1 MAKLVYVMG
10 ASGSGKDSLLDAL
23 RNKLPQGLLVAH
35 RYITRPAHAGAENH
49 VALSLDEFQLRK
61 SRQLFAL
68 DWQAHQTHYALGIE
82 IDLWMQQGFT
92 VVVNGSRAHLA
103 EAEARY
109 GDSLLPVCLFVS
121 TEVLAQR
128 LESRGRET
136 PQEIQQRLR
145 RASEYQHN
153 LPDGCYRL
161 HNDGCLQQTLTELLA
176 YLGQHNA
183 CTVAVGDV
191 NQRALKDN
199 LL

>member
-35 RYITRPAHAGAENH
+35 RYITRAAQAGAENH

-103 EAEARY
+103 QAEARY
-109 GDSLLPVCLFVS
+109 GSSLLAVCLHVS
-121 TEVLAQR
+121 TEVLAER
-128 LESRGRET
+128 LEARGRES
-136 PQEIQQRLR
+136 PSEIQQRLR
-145 RASEYQHN
+145 RASEYQHS
-153 LPDGCYRL
+153 LPANCHRL
-161 HNDGCLQQTLTELLA
+161 NNDGCLQETLAELLSF
-176 YLGQHNA
+176 LGE
-183 CTVAVGDV
+183 
-191 NQRALKDN
+191 RATCAIPLDGYPLAMPRN
-199 LL
+199 